1 MQEAFYKENARAFR
15 ERECS
20 IAPRF
25 QQDGKEML
33 WKIRAISQ
41 AENVEIWKKSGE
53 NPKRYESMVLAA
65 SVVFPDLKGADLQDS
80 YGVMGA
86 EALLKAMLT
95 SGESANYFQKA
106 QEVCGFTPIEELTE
120 QAKN

>member
-1 MQEAFYKENARAFR
+1 MQEAFYKENAKAFR

-25 QQDGKEML
+25 HQDGKEML
-33 WKIRAISQ
+33 WKIRGISQ
-41 AENVEIWKKSGE
+41 AENAEIWKKSGE

-80 YGVMGA
+80 YGVMG
-86 EALLKAMLT
+86 LSL
-95 SGESANYFQKA
+95 
-106 QEVCGFTPIEELTE
+106 IHI
-120 QAKN
+120 